1 MPFLYRRPASILEII
16 CFERLSHAGDETS
29 YPKGSNMLD
38 LMMLAIGLGFF
49 VLTLGYL
56 YACDRL

>member
-1 MPFLYRRPASILEII
+1 MLRAIISCRR
-16 CFERLSHAGDETS
+16 RDTS

-38 LMMLAIGLGFF
+38 VMMLAIGLGFF